1 MMLWVILALMTIVAL
16 GAVVWPL
23 LRSRGM
29 AAAGSD
35 LAVYRDQLEEIERD
49 RSERRIEPDEADAAR
64 VEVSRRLLAAANAA
78 NATPEGTG
86 ASGRRRFAAVAAVGV
101 VIPLIAVALYGV
113 LGSPEL
119 PGQLLASRAPNSEEA
134 LERSPIGQ
142 LLARVEAHLAE
153 NPNDGRGWE
162 VVAPVYMK
170 LERYDDAAKARRQAI
185 LLLGETPA
193 RDVDLGEA
201 ITAAANGVI
210 SDEAKVAFD
219 RAIKLDAENYKA
231 QFYVGLAAEQ
241 DGNDEEA
248 SRIWRGL
255 IAKAPADAPWLV
267 VVHQALERVDPQA
280 AAAMAANPSAAIPKA
295 VPRAAAPDAA
305 AAPKAEP
312 GPRPDDVAAAGAMT
326 EAQRSEMIRGM
337 VDRLA
342 SRLHENGSDLDGWL
356 RLLRAYKVLG
366 ENAKAKEAIAE
377 ARAALAN
384 EPDKLRNLDTAIK
397 DLDIGG

>member
-1 MMLWVILALMTIVAL
+1 MMLWLILALMTITAL

-23 LRSRGM
+23 LRARGM

-35 LAVYRDQLEEIERD
+35 VAVYRDQLEEIERD
-49 RSERRIEPDEADAAR
+49 RGEHRIEPDEADAAR

-78 NATPEGTG
+78 NATSESAAT
-86 ASGRRRFAAVAAVGV
+86 SGRRRFAAVAVAGIA
-101 VIPLIAVALYGV
+101 IPLIAVALYGA

-119 PGQLLASRAPNSEEA
+119 PGQALASRAPNGEEA

-185 LLLGETPA
+185 ALLGETPA

-210 SDEAKVAFD
+210 SDEAKAAFD

-241 DGNDEEA
+241 DGNNEEA

-255 IAKAPADAPWLV
+255 IVKAPADAPWLV
-267 VVHQALERVDPQA
+267 VVYQALERVDPQA
-280 AAAMAANPSAAIPKA
+280 AAALAA
-295 VPRAAAPDAA
+295 VPNA
-305 AAPKAEP
+305 AAPKAVPKVEP
-312 GPRPDDVAAAGAMT
+312 GPRPDDVAAAGEMT
-326 EAQRSEMIRGM
+326 DAQRSQMIRGM

-342 SRLHENGSDLDGWL
+342 SRLHENGDDLDGWL

-384 EPDKLRNLDTAIK
+384 EPDKLRRLDAAIK

>member
-1 MMLWVILALMTIVAL
+1 MMLWWILALMTITAL

-23 LRSRGM
+23 LRARGM
-29 AAAGSD
+29 AATGSD

-49 RSERRIEPDEADAAR
+49 RSEHRIEPDEAEAAR

-78 NATPEGTG
+78 NTKPESMG
-86 ASGRRRFAAVAAVGV
+86 AVGRRRLAALAVAGV
-101 VIPLIAVALYGV
+101 VLPLVAVALYGA

-119 PGQLLASRAPNSEEA
+119 PGQPLASRSSNSEDA
-134 LERSPIGQ
+134 LARSSIGQ

-162 VVAPVYMK
+162 IVAPVYMK

-201 ITAAANGVI
+201 MTAAANGVI
-210 SDEAKVAFD
+210 SEEAKVAFD

-231 QFYVGLAAEQ
+231 QFYLGLAAEQ
-241 DGNDEEA
+241 DGNMEEA
-248 SRIWRGL
+248 SRIWQSL

-267 VVHQALERVDPQA
+267 IVRQALERVDSPAAGALA
-280 AAAMAANPSAAIPKA
+280 AAAD
-295 VPRAAAPDAA
+295 RASKA

-312 GPRPDDVAAAGAMT
+312 GPRPDDVAAAGEMT
-326 EAQRSEMIRGM
+326 DAQRSQMIRGM

-342 SRLHENGSDLDGWL
+342 SRLHDDGSDLDGWL

-366 ENAKAKEAIAE
+366 ENAKAKEAVAE

-384 EPDKLRNLDTAIK
+384 EPDKLRRLDAAIK
-397 DLDIGG
+397 DLDVGG

>member
-1 MMLWVILALMTIVAL
+1 MMLWLILALMTITAL

-23 LRSRGM
+23 VRARGM
-29 AAAGSD
+29 VAAGSD

-49 RSERRIEPDEADAAR
+49 RGEHRIGPDEAEAAR

-78 NATPEGTG
+78 GEKPQG
-86 ASGRRRFAAVAAVGV
+86 AAAGGRRRFAAVAVAGV
-101 VIPLIAVALYGV
+101 VIPLIAVALYGL
-113 LGSPEL
+113 LGSPQL
-119 PGQLLASRAPNSEEA
+119 PGQQFAARKSNGEEA

-142 LLARVEAHLAE
+142 LLARVEAHLEE

-185 LLLGETPA
+185 ALLGETPA

-231 QFYVGLAAEQ
+231 QFYLGLAAEQ
-241 DGNDEEA
+241 DGNMAEA
-248 SRIWRGL
+248 SRIWQGL
-255 IAKAPADAPWLV
+255 MTKAPADAPWLGV
-267 VVHQALERVDPQA
+267 VRQALERVDAPAAQA
-280 AAAMAANPSAAIPKA
+280 LAEAK
-295 VPRAAAPDAA
+295 A
-305 AAPKAEP
+305 AAPKPEP
-312 GPRPDDVAAAGAMT
+312 GPRPDDVAAAGEMT
-326 EAQRSEMIRGM
+326 DAQRSQMIRGM

-342 SRLHENGSDLDGWL
+342 SRLHENGADLDGWL

-366 ENAKAKEAIAE
+366 ENGKAKEAVAE

-384 EPDKLRNLDTAIK
+384 EPDKLRRLDAAIK
-397 DLDIGG
+397 DLDVGG